1 MGRFDPRGFR
11 TQPSCFG
18 EEYLADG
25 ITDEIRARLA
35 GLSGLA
41 VIGRQSSI
49 QYKGTDKSAQQI
61 GEELGAAFLLGGT
74 ISVRQNPEGSVRV
87 RVRPQLT
94 KASDATQQ
102 WAEVYDDDITD
113 PFQLE
118 TEIARKVI
126 AALDITLLD
135 AEQRTFQGRPTDN
148 LEAYQYYLR
157 GNDHHQRG
165 DDEENVGTAVRMYEN
180 AVALDPDFALA
191 RALLSQS
198 HSKMYWYF
206 YDQRSERLVRAKEA
220 ADTAFQ
226 LEPDLP
232 EAHVAL
238 GYYHYRVHRDY
249 ESALDE
255 FRLAQRRQP
264 NNSGLFL
271 GIGAVRRRQGQFEE
285 SLENMKKAAELD
297 SRSAVIIFNIGAT
310 YYLMR
315 NYPEAERY
323 YDRAILLNPGGLR
336 PFAWKAWLYV
346 DWHGDTEMARDTL
359 GNTSH
364 GVGTRDYVDFVV
376 QSWVSIDVMD
386 GKYKEALDRLSSVS
400 TEAFETQF
408 RFVPKDQLYGQI
420 YGLMNQQDLGRRHYD
435 AARAL
440 LESRIAARPGDSRL

>member
-87 RVRPQLT
+87 RPQLT

-148 LEAYQYYLR
+148 LEAYQ
-157 GNDHHQRG
+157 
-165 DDEENVGTAVRMYEN
+165 
-180 AVALDPDFALA
+180 
-191 RALLSQS
+191 
-198 HSKMYWYF
+198 
-206 YDQRSERLVRAKEA
+206 
-220 ADTAFQ
+220 
-226 LEPDLP
+226 
-232 EAHVAL
+232 
-238 GYYHYRVHRDY
+238 
-249 ESALDE
+249 
-255 FRLAQRRQP
+255 
-264 NNSGLFL
+264 
-271 GIGAVRRRQGQFEE
+271 
-285 SLENMKKAAELD
+285 
-297 SRSAVIIFNIGAT
+297 
-310 YYLMR
+310 
-315 NYPEAERY
+315 Y